1 MGRVLGGCFGRILA
15 LALLVLVVVV
25 VAFAW
30 YNRHELTTAW
40 DRLRGSDSRASP
52 ELAAQADD
60 KLASLGGDGNVGRIA
75 LHEDELQS
83 LIEYRWAG
91 FLPADVSHP
100 RVGVADGR
108 LTLEG
113 GVATARFGRIDELR
127 DIVAF
132 LPDTASLRAVASFVP
147 LDSGRVALEVHELA
161 AAGVPIPR
169 QLIPSVLGRFRGS
182 SAPGLASNALSV
194 PLPPGIRGVFVSG
207 DSLVF
212 LATEHGG

>member
-1 MGRVLGGCFGRILA
+1 MGRVLGGCIGRILA
-15 LALLVLVVVV
+15 LALVVLV

-30 YNRHELTTAW
+30 FNRHELTATW

-52 ELAAQADD
+52 ELAAQADE
-60 KLASLGGDGNVGRIA
+60 KLASLGGDGNVGRVA

-83 LIEYRWAG
+83 LLEYRWAG
-91 FLPADVSHP
+91 FLPADVSDP
-100 RVGVADGR
+100 RVGVAGGR

-113 GVATARFGRIDELR
+113 GVATARFGRIAELR
-127 DIVAF
+127 EIVAF

-147 LDSGRVALEVHELA
+147 FDSGRVALEVHELA
-161 AAGVPIPR
+161 AAGVPIPGA
-169 QLIPSVLGRFRGS
+169 LIPSVLGRFRGA
-182 SAPGLASNALSV
+182 SAPGLAANALSV
-194 PLPPGIRGVFVSG
+194 PLPPGIRGVYVSG